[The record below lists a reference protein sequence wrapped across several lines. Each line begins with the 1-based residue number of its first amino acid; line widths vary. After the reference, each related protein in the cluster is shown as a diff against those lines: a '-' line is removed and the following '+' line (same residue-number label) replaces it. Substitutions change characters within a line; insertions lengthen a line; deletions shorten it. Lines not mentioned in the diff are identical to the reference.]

1 MAPFKKYI
9 RPIVVRKL
17 LRKGAELVG
26 DGCIL
31 AISFEGEVVLVEGAE
46 SFPGGAGP
54 GPGVIAEP
62 ISFSEVHSGY
72 ILAGVPGKCDPARA
86 EDCRRTLSF
95 IAFSIQGLIDV
106 EQARRSIADE
116 ALAKYRELALLHRSV
131 PNINTSLRLRAVVDA
146 LINECR
152 MENYPGEL
160 GMIYLRDPASSRFR
174 LAVQFG
180 FPFGANLHRMLD
192 SELFK
197 DVALKERG
205 EIVNDLD
212 KDERWDHELPGLG
225 AMAIIPLA
233 SPNRCEGMLVLAS
246 ENKGLYEAG
255 HLVSLSTL
263 ASVAGISLSNAFNFE
278 GVQKLMDAILQAL
291 AEAIDSRD
299 PFTAGHSERV
309 ASLAV
314 ALAHA
319 LNEQGGFQGYTF
331 SDEDLRELYYSGI
344 LHDVGKIGIREEV
357 LTKQTRL
364 NAKSMDVVRARFQLL
379 GAVEDFD
386 WAEAYDCVSSVN
398 RAMTPDSKDL
408 EFVRNLGKRTLNKG
422 ETVLPLLYEDELD
435 NLLLAYGNLTR
446 EERRE
451 IERHPAESERIL
463 QHIPM
468 QESFANMLT
477 IIRQHHERMDGSG
490 YPDGIKGDEILVQ
503 SRLMAIVDIYDA
515 VTQERH
521 YKPAFT
527 RSEAVKILRLEVE
540 EGKLDADLTDFFLD
554 NVERIETLSERVK
567 AARIF
572 QLSEISSLDSM

>member
-9 RPIVVRKL
+9 RPSVVQKL
-17 LRKGAELVG
+17 LRKGTELVG

-31 AISFEGEVVLVEGAE
+31 AVSFEGEVVLVEGAE

-62 ISFSEVHSGY
+62 INFSETHSGY
-72 ILAGVPGKCDPARA
+72 ILAGVPGKCDPATA
-86 EDCRRTLSF
+86 DECRRPLSF
-95 IAFSIQGLIDV
+95 IAFSLQELVDV

-131 PNINTSLRLRAVVDA
+131 PNINTSLQLRAVAGA

-160 GMIYLRDPASSRFR
+160 GMIYLRDPSSSRFR

-180 FPFGANLHRMLD
+180 FPFGASLHRMVD
-192 SELFK
+192 SRLFK
-197 DVALKERG
+197 DVAEKEHG

-212 KDERWDHELPGLG
+212 RDERWNNELPGLG
-225 AMAIIPLA
+225 GMIIIPII
-233 SPNRCEGMLVLAS
+233 SPNRCEGVLILAS
-246 ENKGLYEAG
+246 ENKGLFEAS
-255 HLVSLSTL
+255 HRVSLSTL

-278 GVQKLMDAILQAL
+278 GVQKLMNAILQAL

-319 LNEQGGFQGYTF
+319 LNEQGGVKGRPFTD
-331 SDEDLRELYYSGI
+331 DELRELYYSGI

-364 NAKSMDVVRARFQLL
+364 NAKSMDVVRARFQLM

-386 WAEAYDCVSSVN
+386 WAGAFDCVNSVN
-398 RAMTPDSKDL
+398 KAMTPDARDL
-408 EFVRNLGKRTLNKG
+408 ELIRNLGKRTLNTG

-446 EERRE
+446 EERQE

-468 QESFANMLT
+468 QESFANLLT

-527 RSEAVKILRLEVE
+527 RSEAVKILRLEVG
-540 EGKLDADLTDFFLD
+540 EGKLDADLTEFFLD

-567 AARIF
+567 ATRIF
-572 QLSEISSLDSM
+572 QFSEIGSLNGI